1 MKTWDVHLIPDL
13 TGKTIVVT
21 GGNTGLGL
29 QTVQEFAKK
38 GARVIIA
45 CRTKSKGEQAI
56 STLKQNFGDH
66 LKLDVLTIDLSD
78 YESIRTFS
86 KNFQEKYTQ
95 LHILMNN
102 AGVVNQIHRGETKDG
117 SETHL
122 GINHFGHFL
131 LTGLLSDVLMNTP
144 EARVVTMSSGAYKQG
159 QLNFDDLD
167 WKKRPYNRLKSYGD
181 SKLANLLFS
190 FKLQQFFEAKNVD
203 TIAVSAH
210 PGLSASPRQQTM
222 GIGGWLSKLL
232 ASPLTRGSR
241 PQILASTAPFVKAL
255 DFYGPKYGI
264 DGPPKLINIKHD
276 QYTQEIADKL
286 WGLSEARTG
295 FSFNL

>member
-29 QTVQEFAKK
+29 QSVQEFAKK
-38 GARVIIA
+38 GACVIIA

-56 STLKQNFGDH
+56 ENLKEKFGNQ
-66 LKLDVLTIDLSD
+66 LKLDVLTLDLSN
-78 YESIRTFS
+78 YESIRIFS
-86 KNFQEKYTQ
+86 KKFREKYTQ
-95 LHILMNN
+95 LHVLMNN
-102 AGVVNQIHRGETKDG
+102 AGVVNQIQRGETEDG

-131 LTGLLSDVLMNTP
+131 LTGLLSDILIDTP
-144 EARVVTMSSGAYKQG
+144 KARVVTMSSGAYKQG
-159 QLNFDDLD
+159 QLNFDDID

-190 FKLQQFFEAKNVD
+190 FKLQQYFDEKNAD

-210 PGLSASPRQQTM
+210 PGLSASPRQQSV

-241 PQILASTAPFVKAL
+241 PQLLAATAPFVKAV

-264 DGPPKLINIKHD
+264 DGAPKLIDIKHD
-276 QYTQEIADKL
+276 QYNQEIADKL
-286 WGLSEARTG
+286 WVLSEERTG
-295 FSFNL
+295 FIFY